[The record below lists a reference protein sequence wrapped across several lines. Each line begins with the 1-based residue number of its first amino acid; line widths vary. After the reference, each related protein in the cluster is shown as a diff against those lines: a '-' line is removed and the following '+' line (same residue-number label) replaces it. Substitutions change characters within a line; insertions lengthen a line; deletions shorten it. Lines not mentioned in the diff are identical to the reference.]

1 MKEKKVTCMFIPDG
15 QVSLNAKIDRSGF
28 CEGEDICINAKFEN
42 TCSRIVVPKAAIIA
56 KHTYQ
61 ANGRAKVFR
70 QKLSSVRGNH
80 IISGMCDAWQGK
92 TIRVPKIKP
101 SMLGCD
107 IIRVE
112 YALMVRRD
120 TCTIASRGWGRCCK
134 GASKTRGAGAS
145 TTCSADTI
153 KISVDRLWTLQCDVS
168 SRG

>member
-15 QVSLNAKIDRSGF
+15 QVSLNAKIDRRGF

-56 KHTYQ
+56 KHSYQ
-61 ANGRAKVFR
+61 ANGRTKVFR

-101 SMLGCD
+101 SMGCN

-112 YALMVRRD
+112 YALMV
-120 TCTIASRGWGRCCK
+120 S
-134 GASKTRGAGAS
+134 
-145 TTCSADTI
+145 
-153 KISVDRLWTLQCDVS
+153 LLQRFCM
-168 SRG
+168 

>member
-1 MKEKKVTCMFIPDG
+1 MFIPDG

-61 ANGRAKVFR
+61 ANGRTKLFR

-101 SMLGCD
+101 SMLGCN

-112 YALMVRRD
+112 YALMVRRPLRLLGPGGGMCTPD
-120 TCTIASRGWGRCCK
+120 SPAPPPRSTCTSLAARS
-134 GASKTRGAGAS
+134 
-145 TTCSADTI
+145 
-153 KISVDRLWTLQCDVS
+153 
-168 SRG
+168 

>member
-1 MKEKKVTCMFIPDG
+1 MFIPDG
-15 QVSLNAKIDRSGF
+15 QVSLNAKIDRRGF

-61 ANGRAKVFR
+61 ANGRTKVFR

-101 SMLGCD
+101 SMLGCN

-112 YALMVRRD
+112 YALMVRYHVFTFHQRFLVIRFGELKIR
-120 TCTIASRGWGRCCK
+120 IARVHDFSARF
-134 GASKTRGAGAS
+134 TS
-145 TTCSADTI
+145 TFLAV
-153 KISVDRLWTLQCDVS
+153 IS
-168 SRG
+168 

>member
-1 MKEKKVTCMFIPDG
+1 MSTPQTCWCVYRVTSAAQLSYASSFGTESHLFASPQSPTGGMKEKKVTCMFIPDG
-15 QVSLNAKIDRSGF
+15 QVSLNVKIDRSGF

-61 ANGRAKVFR
+61 ANGHTKVFR
-70 QKLSSVRGNH
+70 QKLCSVRGNH

-101 SMLGCD
+101 SMLGCN

-112 YALMVRRD
+112 YALMV
-120 TCTIASRGWGRCCK
+120 SPEW
-134 GASKTRGAGAS
+134 SQS
-145 TTCSADTI
+145 
-153 KISVDRLWTLQCDVS
+153 
-168 SRG
+168 